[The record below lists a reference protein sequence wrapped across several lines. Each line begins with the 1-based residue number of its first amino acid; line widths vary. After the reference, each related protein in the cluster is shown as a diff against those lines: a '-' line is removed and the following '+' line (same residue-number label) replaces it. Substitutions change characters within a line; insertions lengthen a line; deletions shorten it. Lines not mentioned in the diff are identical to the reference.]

1 MPELIAL
8 VRSGRL
14 RPERTISHR
23 MKLSD
28 GAEAYRL
35 FDRREAG
42 TLKMILEP

>member
-14 RPERTISHR
+14 HPERQISHR
-23 MKLSD
+23 MKLSE
-28 GAEAYRL
+28 GTEAYRL

-42 TLKMILEP
+42 TLKMVLEP